1 MNISS
6 IIWQIKLFNDIVW
19 KMYLS
24 PLIIEITFF
33 SSITSGQEAA
43 SKRNSTFFLCVKEKY
58 FSNMIYVLFYCKIML
73 HRPAFF
79 FLKW

>member
-1 MNISS
+1 
-6 IIWQIKLFNDIVW
+6 
-19 KMYLS
+19 MYLS

-79 FLKW
+79 FFLNDSKSNVTRMSNTREHEV